1 MTDHLSAEE
10 AAAIAVR
17 HGLRLDDA
25 LALRLLA
32 DDTAE
37 AEHLAELFARRDEPA
52 A

>member
-37 AEHLAELFARRDEPA
+37 AERIAEMFRKDEPA